1 MYKMHI
7 FPCISMKLTL
17 QTLYTAK
24 ACKDRI
30 TTQGF
35 PCKKP
40 VLPNKGLQ
48 CSKMKLLSFM
58 N

>member
-1 MYKMHI
+1 
-7 FPCISMKLTL
+7 LTL

-40 VLPNKGLQ
+40 VLSL
-48 CSKMKLLSFM
+48 
-58 N
+58 